1 VTDSRFPTKDAI
13 LALIRSSA
21 TPVGKREIARAFKLS
36 GSDHRE
42 RLKDLLRELEADG
55 AVERGRNKRVAP
67 PQALPEVAVLE
78 ISGVDPDGEA
88 QARPLTWN
96 GEGAPPRIFLLPE
109 RKGAPPLAVG
119 DRLLAKLARINDRL
133 YEARIIRRIEG
144 GHETRVL
151 GVYRPAAD
159 GGRITPTDR
168 RNRTEFFVLP
178 PNRGDAE
185 AGDLVLAEILPAG
198 RLGLPQARVVD
209 RFGSTAEPRAISLI
223 AIHTHGLPTV
233 FPHGALREAE
243 LASVPSL
250 VGREDLRA
258 IPFVTIDGA
267 DARDFDD
274 AVWAE
279 ADNDPANPEG
289 WRLIVAIADV
299 SYYVRPGSSLD
310 RAAYERGNSVYF
322 PDRVV
327 PMLPEALSNGLC
339 SLRPNED
346 RACLAFQLWID
357 RNGALIRHRLTR
369 GLMRSTARLTYEQ
382 VQNCHEGRTDDATGP
397 LADTVIAP
405 LYGAYARLWEARVR
419 RRTLD
424 LDLPERRVVVDERGR
439 VGDIATRVRLDSH
452 RLIEEFMIAANVAAA
467 EVLEAPSMPGLFR
480 VHDQPSMDK
489 METLRAFLSSIG
501 LTFPKGE
508 ALKPEHF
515 TRILRRVEGTPDSQ
529 LVSEVILR
537 AQAQAAY
544 SPDNIGHFGLALSRY
559 AHFTSPI
566 RRYADLIVH
575 RALIRALNLGVGGLD
590 DAAMERLTEIGDH
603 LSATE
608 RRAATAER
616 DAVDR
621 FTAAHLADRVGA
633 RFTGRVSGVT
643 RFGLFIR
650 LDDSGADGLVPISAL
665 PDDRY
670 EHDDTAHALV
680 GQRTGARYRLSAPV
694 TVILVEADPLTGS
707 TLFRLA
713 DSAR

>member
-1 VTDSRFPTKDAI
+1 
-13 LALIRSSA
+13 
-21 TPVGKREIARAFKLS
+21 
-36 GSDHRE
+36 
-42 RLKDLLRELEADG
+42 
-55 AVERGRNKRVAP
+55 
-67 PQALPEVAVLE
+67 
-78 ISGVDPDGEA
+78 
-88 QARPLTWN
+88 
-96 GEGAPPRIFLLPE
+96 
-109 RKGAPPLAVG
+109 
-119 DRLLAKLARINDRL
+119 
-133 YEARIIRRIEG
+133 
-144 GHETRVL
+144 
-151 GVYRPAAD
+151 
-159 GGRITPTDR
+159 
-168 RNRTEFFVLP
+168 
-178 PNRGDAE
+178 
-185 AGDLVLAEILPAG
+185 LAEILPAG

-575 RALIRALNLGVGGLD
+575 RALIRALKLGVGGLD

-633 RFTGRVSGVT
+633 RFAGRVSGVT

-670 EHDDTAHALV
+670 EHDETARALV